1 MGDTTGIEWTDHTF
15 NPWWGCVRVSPACE
29 HCYAETFASRFGVK
43 WGVKAD
49 RKIASE
55 KVWTDPLRW
64 NRAAEKAKVQ
74 RRVFCA
80 SMADVFEDR
89 SDLDQHRSR
98 LFGIIESTPHLTWQL
113 LTKRIESVAGMVP
126 ESWRE
131 RFPPNVWIGTT
142 VEDQRRANERIPH
155 LLALPAA
162 VRFLSCE
169 PLLGPVDVTAWTS
182 TVGGFEG
189 ALSSALG
196 EISIDEARA
205 ALRRFERDRRG
216 APPDAKIDWIIAGGE
231 SGPGARPMHPD
242 WARSLRDQ
250 CKAAGVPLFFKQWG
264 DWAPE
269 NTHDSTARD
278 SVRIAHVGD
287 DMAEMWRV
295 GKKAAGS
302 LLDGVEHKAFP
313 A

>member
-1 MGDTTGIEWTDHTF
+1 MGDITGIEWTDHTW

-29 HCYAETFASRFGVK
+29 HCYAETFAARFGVE

-55 KVWTDPLRW
+55 KVWNDPLRW

-89 SDLDQHRSR
+89 RDLDQHRAR
-98 LFGIIESTPHLTWQL
+98 LFGIIARTPHLTWQL
-113 LTKRIESVAGMVP
+113 LTKRIDRVLDLVP
-126 ESWRE
+126 ESWRK
-131 RFPPNVWIGTT
+131 RFPPNVQIGTT

-155 LLALPAA
+155 LRRIPAA

-169 PLLGPVDVTAWTS
+169 PLLERVDLGKWVFDRDAAIRKVMYGP
-182 TVGGFEG
+182 
-189 ALSSALG
+189 
-196 EISIDEARA
+196 A
-205 ALRRFERDRRG
+205 ALNAEQADDYIAEVG
-216 APPDAKIDWIIAGGE
+216 IHWVIAGGE
-231 SGPGARPMHPD
+231 SGPGARPMHPG
-242 WARSLRDQ
+242 WARDIRNQ
-250 CKAAGVPLFFKQWG
+250 CAEAGVPFFFKQWG

-295 GKKAAGS
+295 GKKLAGS

-313 A
+313 EAKGS